1 MTSTFGH
8 ILKNCPEKW
17 VNNRSIMYTTEISPD
32 VLTICKLL
40 TIVLFLRLHISK
52 MVPLGVYR
60 LIHALREGVGWGRG
74 WETSM
79 FGSLSMCSS
88 AW

>member
-1 MTSTFGH
+1 MFGH

-17 VNNRSIMYTTEISPD
+17 VSSRSITYTTEISPD
-32 VLTICKLL
+32 VLTLL
-40 TIVLFLRLHISK
+40 TIALFLRLHISK
-52 MVPLGVYR
+52 MVLLGVYR
-60 LIHALREGVGWGRG
+60 LTHAPREGVGWGRG